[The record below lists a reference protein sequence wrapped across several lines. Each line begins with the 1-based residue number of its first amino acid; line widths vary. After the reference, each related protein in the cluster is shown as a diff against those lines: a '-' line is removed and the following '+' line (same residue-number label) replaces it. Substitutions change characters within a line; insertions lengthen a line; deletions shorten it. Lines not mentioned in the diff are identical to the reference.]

1 MRVIP
6 GDYHSIIASSL
17 SHCTVA
23 ANSNRLLTCSLYV
36 ARLDRIFPRC
46 KYKART
52 TTKPCK
58 ELFGIHFIRVFV
70 ADLNGV
76 SSDAHGLGSPD
87 YRWLSSMF
95 ADDNNTLA
103 YPPSACI

>member
-1 MRVIP
+1 
-6 GDYHSIIASSL
+6 
-17 SHCTVA
+17 
-23 ANSNRLLTCSLYV
+23 
-36 ARLDRIFPRC
+36 
-46 KYKART
+46 
-52 TTKPCK
+52 
-58 ELFGIHFIRVFV
+58 
-70 ADLNGV
+70 LNGV